1 MVPAVAATIL
11 SLWSKSII
19 LSSCVWKGFAHG
31 MQSSKLRLCQAST
44 VGNWVFRCGA
54 ALAIEM
60 IDSGEDVPPED
71 EICDSDDEASQLQF
85 ASNAV
90 KESVS
95 LVSTKWE
102 DPRRQQKAASM
113 SQNVPSVQPVQ
124 SNQAQKIG
132 FQALRWT
139 GKGKPACVQWVFAFF
154 ACAPAPS
161 NFQYQQVL
169 RCLALPGWSGDGARL
184 QRPLSESQHSPASYI
199 QQIAHLTAVSRL
211 YAARVAIWGFSPNNI
226 SDQKQMDENRK
237 CKWRLNTTASHCDVP
252 HFIRHIFPFHL
263 TSTYLALLHPT
274 ISWHIKSPP
283 PRLPSFHS
291 MPYTHSCEATL
302 DFTLRTPPT

>member
-1 MVPAVAATIL
+1 MY
-11 SLWSKSII
+11 
-19 LSSCVWKGFAHG
+19 
-31 MQSSKLRLCQAST
+31 
-44 VGNWVFRCGA
+44 
-54 ALAIEM
+54 
-60 IDSGEDVPPED
+60 
-71 EICDSDDEASQLQF
+71 
-85 ASNAV
+85 
-90 KESVS
+90 
-95 LVSTKWE
+95 LV
-102 DPRRQQKAASM
+102 
-113 SQNVPSVQPVQ
+113 VQPVQ

-274 ISWHIKSPP
+274 IS
-283 PRLPSFHS
+283 
-291 MPYTHSCEATL
+291 
-302 DFTLRTPPT
+302 